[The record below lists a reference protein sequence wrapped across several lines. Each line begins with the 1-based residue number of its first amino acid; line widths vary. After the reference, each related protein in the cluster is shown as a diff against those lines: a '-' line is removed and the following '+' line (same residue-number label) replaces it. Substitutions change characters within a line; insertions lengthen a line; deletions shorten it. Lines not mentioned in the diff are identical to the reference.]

1 MWDFLV
7 TQVHPNGSIFQEII
21 PHILSNLFN
30 EKTWWNQNFVISTP
44 WDNFSSKDVKAHVG
58 NLWHN
63 CTFKRNWTKKTDI
76 IISGEIWSSC
86 LEFWKV
92 VILKKLE
99 NSHSNLG
106 TQPAILIKNAFSK
119 GEE

>member
-1 MWDFLV
+1 MEASFKKLS
-7 TQVHPNGSIFQEII
+7 HIFYQIYLMRKHDEIKILWFQHHEII
-21 PHILSNLFN
+21 FH
-30 EKTWWNQNFVISTP
+30 QRM
-44 WDNFSSKDVKAHVG
+44 SKHMWETYDIIVP
-58 NLWHN
+58 
-63 CTFKRNWTKKTDI
+63 FKRNWTKKTDI

-106 TQPAILIKNAFSK
+106 TQPAVLIKNAFSK